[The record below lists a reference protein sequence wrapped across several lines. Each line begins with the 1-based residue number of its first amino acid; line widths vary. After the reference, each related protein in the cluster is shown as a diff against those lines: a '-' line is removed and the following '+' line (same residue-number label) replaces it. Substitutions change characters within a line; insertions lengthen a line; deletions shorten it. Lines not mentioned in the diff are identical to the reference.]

1 MVVVVVVVVVVL
13 LEPPEGERIDAR
25 VHADTGCFLPDVYV
39 DGYVQRYICKGIRTF
54 CLHTCNFRQLCV
66 CFCICLFNSLFIVTE
81 TE

>member
-1 MVVVVVVVVVVL
+1 MVVVVVVVVL

-54 CLHTCNFRQLCV
+54 CFAYMQLQATM
-66 CFCICLFNSLFIVTE
+66 CLFLYLPV
-81 TE
+81 